1 MSVLRFNGTDY
12 GTSFVEISSFGH
24 RVWRAEVR
32 TTKEAAIPIGAL
44 VEIIMEE
51 AVTFRGCVIRNPPFV
66 GRGQFLVVGGGGGWR
81 LKCTPTALRSDGGI
95 RLAIALDMLGQDVAK
110 AASSSGGIAHAETIE
125 LHANDKVLGKSWAP
139 MNASGSALIELFNLP
154 WFVGADG
161 ITRVGY
167 TSTNAVLADDYAVQD
182 VDAHGDNLLLAIR
195 TGAGLAA
202 LVGALKGSISG
213 DPITGTFGIKTMRI
227 VEEKTLRVTVY
238 R

>member
-95 RLAIALDMLGQDVAK
+95 RLATALDMLEQDLAK
-110 AASSSGGIAHAETIE
+110 AVSTSGGLGHAESIQI
-125 LHANDKVLGKSWAP
+125 HAADKVIGKAWAP
-139 MNASGSALIELFNLP
+139 ITAAGSELMQLFGVP
-154 WFVGADG
+154 WFVGAEG
-161 ITRVGY
+161 VTHVGY